1 MEWEWVLY
9 FIGAYVL
16 GSIPFGQII
25 SKKVASIDIT
35 TRGSGNIGAT
45 NVARELGMKWGIVT
59 LLLDMLKGLVPVVVS
74 MKHGAEGGSFS
85 FIGPSVVGL
94 CALVG
99 HQFSCFRRFN
109 GGKGVATA
117 LGVYLALSPLST
129 VLALI
134 LFVLIVAKC
143 SFVSLASMVAALS
156 IPILLF
162 TFGMPGI
169 SIIVSAIMALLICV
183 KHHENI
189 GRLIKGEER
198 KWKDR
203 KITQ

>member
-59 LLLDMLKGLVPVVVS
+59 LLLDMLKGLVPVLIS
-74 MKHGAEGGSFS
+74 MKHGGEGGSFS

-94 CALVG
+94 CALG
-99 HQFSCFRRFN
+99 GRQFSCFRRFN
-109 GGKGVATA
+109 GVKGVATA

-134 LFVLIVAKC
+134 LFVLIVAKW

-162 TFGMPGI
+162 TFGMSGI
-169 SIIVSAIMALLICV
+169 SIIVSAIMALLICL

>member
-59 LLLDMLKGLVPVVVS
+59 LLLDMVKGLVPVLIS
-74 MKHGAEGGSFS
+74 MKHGGEGGSFS

-134 LFVLIVAKC
+134 LFVLIVAKW

-162 TFGMPGI
+162 TFGMSGI
-169 SIIVSAIMALLICV
+169 SIIVSAIMALLICL

>member
-1 MEWEWVLY
+1 MELEWLLY
-9 FIGAYVL
+9 FVGAYLL

-45 NVARELGMKWGIVT
+45 NVARELGMKWGIAT
-59 LLLDMLKGLVPVVVS
+59 LVLDMLKGLVPVLVS
-74 MKHGAEGGSFS
+74 VRYGAGGGSFAVM
-85 FIGPSVVGL
+85 GPSIVGV

-99 HQFSCFRRFN
+99 HQFSLFRKFN

-117 LGVYLALSPLST
+117 LGVYLAISPLST
-129 VLALI
+129 VLALV
-134 LFVLIVAKC
+134 LFVVVVMKW
-143 SFVSLASMVAALS
+143 SFISLASMVAALS
-156 IPILLF
+156 MPIFLLMF
-162 TFGMPGI
+162 EKSGAC
-169 SIIVSAIMALLICV
+169 IVVSVVMALLICV

-189 GRLIKGEER
+189 GRLMKREER

-203 KITQ
+203 KISR

>member
-134 LFVLIVAKC
+134 LFVLIVAKW

-162 TFGMPGI
+162 TFGMSGI
-169 SIIVSAIMALLICV
+169 SIIVSAIMALLICL

>member
-59 LLLDMLKGLVPVVVS
+59 LLLDMLKGLVPVAVS

-134 LFVLIVAKC
+134 LFVLIVAKW

-162 TFGMPGI
+162 TFGMSGI
-169 SIIVSAIMALLICV
+169 SIIVSAIMALLICL

>member
-59 LLLDMLKGLVPVVVS
+59 LLLDMLKGLVPVAVS

-134 LFVLIVAKC
+134 LFVLIVAKW

>member
-25 SKKVASIDIT
+25 SRKVASIDIT
-35 TRGSGNIGAT
+35 ARGSGNIGAT

-59 LLLDMLKGLVPVVVS
+59 LLLDMVKGLVPVLIS
-74 MKHGAEGGSFS
+74 MKHGGEGGSFS

-156 IPILLF
+156 IPILFF
-162 TFGMPGI
+162 TFGMSGA
-169 SIIVSAIMALLICV
+169 SIIVSAIMALLICL

>member
-134 LFVLIVAKC
+134 LFVLIVAKW

>member
-25 SKKVASIDIT
+25 SRKVASIDIT

-59 LLLDMLKGLVPVVVS
+59 LLLDMLKGLVPVAVS

-134 LFVLIVAKC
+134 LFVLIVAKW

-162 TFGMPGI
+162 TFGMSGI
-169 SIIVSAIMALLICV
+169 SIIVSAIMALLICL

>member
-9 FIGAYVL
+9 FFGAYVL

-25 SKKVASIDIT
+25 SRKVASIDIT

-59 LLLDMLKGLVPVVVS
+59 LLLDMLKGLVPVIVS

-85 FIGPSVVGL
+85 FIGPYLVGL
-94 CALVG
+94 CALMG

-117 LGVYLALSPLST
+117 LGVYLGLSPLST

-134 LFVLIVAKC
+134 LFVLIVAKW

-162 TFGMPGI
+162 TFGASGA
-169 SIIVSAIMALLICV
+169 SIIVSAIMALLICL

-189 GRLIKGEER
+189 GRLMKGEER

>member
-1 MEWEWVLY
+1 MNWEWAFY
-9 FIGAYVL
+9 FFGAYLL

-25 SKKVASIDIT
+25 SRKVASIDIT

-59 LLLDMLKGLVPVVVS
+59 LVLDMLKGLVPVLVS
-74 MKHGAEGGSFS
+74 MQYGVGGESYS
-85 FIGPSVVGL
+85 TMGPSIVGL

-99 HQFSCFRRFN
+99 HQFSFFRRFN

-117 LGVYLALSPLST
+117 LGVYFAISTVST

-134 LFVLIVAKC
+134 LFVLVVVKW
-143 SFVSLASMVAALS
+143 SFISLASMVAAFS

-162 TFGMPGI
+162 IVGKSWA
-169 SIIVSAIMALLICV
+169 SIIVSIMMAVLICL
-183 KHHENI
+183 KHYENI
-189 GRLIKGEER
+189 ERLMKGEER

-203 KITQ
+203 KTIQ